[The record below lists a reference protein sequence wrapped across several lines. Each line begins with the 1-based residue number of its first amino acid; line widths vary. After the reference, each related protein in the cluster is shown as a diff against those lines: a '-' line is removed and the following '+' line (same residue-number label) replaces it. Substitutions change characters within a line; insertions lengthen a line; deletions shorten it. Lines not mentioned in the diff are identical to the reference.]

1 MARRSDRAA
10 AAASTFRDSR
20 QPGNLFTSWLQGTAV
35 AVWTRESPSIWAYP
49 TVLMLHTVGL
59 GMLVGA
65 NAVMDFRLL
74 GFAPRLPIASLA
86 PLYRFMWTG
95 FAINA
100 TTGAMLFASDATVK
114 ARQPIFYVK
123 LALIALALVVTAMI
137 RREVERG
144 RAAGA
149 GEASA
154 APGRRL
160 AAVSLLLW
168 AGAIAAGRLM
178 AYL

>member
-1 MARRSDRAA
+1 
-10 AAASTFRDSR
+10 
-20 QPGNLFTSWLQGTAV
+20 LFTTWLQGTAV

-86 PLYRFMWTG
+86 PLYRFMWPG
-95 FAINA
+95 LAINA
-100 TTGAMLFASDATVK
+100 TTGAMLFASDATVT

-123 LALIALALVVTAMI
+123 LALIVLALVVTAMI
-137 RREVERG
+137 RRAVERG
-144 RAAGA
+144 RAGG
-149 GEASA
+149 GEVSP

-160 AAVSLLLW
+160 AVLSLLLW

-178 AYL
+178 AYM